1 MREDAEGILQKHQQ
15 SLVNSNIFF
24 VIFRVSGIHR
34 RERGEAKVSK
44 EKCLNERSVL
54 PHCLSIFRL
63 LINRSA
69 KSAPFIPQ
77 GFQSN
82 PFSAPSLSHSKGEV
96 DIQTPPGSPKSHLPY
111 APLPSTPPGSPK
123 SHLPYAPLPS
133 TPPGSPKSHLPYA
146 PLPSTPP
153 GSPKSHLPYAPHID
167 SPFLP
172 LPASHS
178 NNLAEKAFQ
187 PSADSLSSVRCKS
200 SASSIP
206 RIALLFTLVLFST
219 HCHLSLQLA
228 SFLIHLLLCGIQ
240 PSSSSSSSSSSSTS
254 LRSPNSASSSS
265 SSSSFDSPASVFT
278 FACHVLDASSWLAY
292 LFPVFFPLGF
302 DCSPRSFPSSPSFR
316 FSHAPIAFRRL
327 SIAFSLRVLP
337 NR

>member
-1 MREDAEGILQKHQQ
+1 M
-15 SLVNSNIFF
+15 
-24 VIFRVSGIHR
+24 
-34 RERGEAKVSK
+34 SK

-146 PLPSTPP
+146 PLPSTSPGSPKSHLPYAPLPSTPP

-167 SPFLP
+167 SPSLP

-187 PSADSLSSVRCKS
+187 PSADSFSSVRCKS

-240 PSSSSSSSSSSSTS
+240 PSSSSSTS

-265 SSSSFDSPASVFT
+265 SSSPFDSPASVFT
-278 FACHVLDASSWLAY
+278 FACHVLDASSWIAY

-302 DCSPRSFPSSPSFR
+302 DCSPRFFPSSPSFR
-316 FSHAPIAFRRL
+316 FSRAPIAFRRL
-327 SIAFSLRVLP
+327 FIAFLLRVLP

>member
-146 PLPSTPP
+146 PTLLFLLHLLDPRNPIYPTLPTSILPLSLFPP
-153 GSPKSHLPYAPHID
+153 PIQTILQKRLFSHLQIPSRLCVA
-167 SPFLP
+167 SPPLHRFL
-172 LPASHS
+172 
-178 NNLAEKAFQ
+178 
-187 PSADSLSSVRCKS
+187 
-200 SASSIP
+200 
-206 RIALLFTLVLFST
+206 ALLFFS
-219 HCHLSLQLA
+219 
-228 SFLIHLLLCGIQ
+228 
-240 PSSSSSSSSSSSTS
+240 P
-254 LRSPNSASSSS
+254 
-265 SSSSFDSPASVFT
+265 
-278 FACHVLDASSWLAY
+278 
-292 LFPVFFPLGF
+292 
-302 DCSPRSFPSSPSFR
+302 
-316 FSHAPIAFRRL
+316 
-327 SIAFSLRVLP
+327 
-337 NR
+337 

>member
-1 MREDAEGILQKHQQ
+1 M
-15 SLVNSNIFF
+15 
-24 VIFRVSGIHR
+24 
-34 RERGEAKVSK
+34 SK

-96 DIQTPPGSPKSHLPY
+96 DIQ
-111 APLPSTPPGSPK
+111 TPPGSPK

-240 PSSSSSSSSSSSTS
+240 PSSSSSSSSSTS
-254 LRSPNSASSSS
+254 LSSPNSASSSS
-265 SSSSFDSPASVFT
+265 SSSPFDSPASVFT
-278 FACHVLDASSWLAY
+278 FACHVLDASSWIAY

-302 DCSPRSFPSSPSFR
+302 DCSPRFFPSSPSFR

>member
-1 MREDAEGILQKHQQ
+1 M
-15 SLVNSNIFF
+15 
-24 VIFRVSGIHR
+24 
-34 RERGEAKVSK
+34 SK

-123 SHLPYAPLPS
+123 SHLPYAP
-133 TPPGSPKSHLPYA
+133 
-146 PLPSTPP
+146 
-153 GSPKSHLPYAPHID
+153 HID
-167 SPFLP
+167 SPSLP
-172 LPASHS
+172 LPSSHS

-240 PSSSSSSSSSSSTS
+240 PSSSSSSTS
-254 LRSPNSASSSS
+254 LRSPYSTSSSS
-265 SSSSFDSPASVFT
+265 SSSPFDSPASVFT

-302 DCSPRSFPSSPSFR
+302 DCSPRFFPSSPSFR
-316 FSHAPIAFRRL
+316 FSRAPIAFRRL
-327 SIAFSLRVLP
+327 SIAFLLRVLP

>member
-146 PLPSTPP
+146 P
-153 GSPKSHLPYAPHID
+153 HID

-240 PSSSSSSSSSSSTS
+240 PSSSSSSSTS

-278 FACHVLDASSWLAY
+278 FACHVLDASSWIAY

>member
-1 MREDAEGILQKHQQ
+1 M
-15 SLVNSNIFF
+15 
-24 VIFRVSGIHR
+24 
-34 RERGEAKVSK
+34 SK

-146 PLPSTPP
+146 P
-153 GSPKSHLPYAPHID
+153 HID
-167 SPFLP
+167 SPSLP
-172 LPASHS
+172 LPSSHS

-240 PSSSSSSSSSSSTS
+240 PSSSSSSSTS
-254 LRSPNSASSSS
+254 LRSPNSTSSSS
-265 SSSSFDSPASVFT
+265 SSSPFDSPPSVFT

-302 DCSPRSFPSSPSFR
+302 DCSPRFFPSSPSFR
-316 FSHAPIAFRRL
+316 FSRAPIAFRRL

>member
-1 MREDAEGILQKHQQ
+1 M
-15 SLVNSNIFF
+15 
-24 VIFRVSGIHR
+24 
-34 RERGEAKVSK
+34 SK

-96 DIQTPPGSPKSHLPY
+96 DIQTPPGSPKSHL
-111 APLPSTPPGSPK
+111 A
-123 SHLPYAPLPS
+123 
-133 TPPGSPKSHLPYA
+133 
-146 PLPSTPP
+146 
-153 GSPKSHLPYAPHID
+153 YAPHID
-167 SPFLP
+167 SPSLP
-172 LPASHS
+172 LPSSHS

-240 PSSSSSSSSSSSTS
+240 PSSSSSSTS
-254 LRSPNSASSSS
+254 LRSPYSTSSSS
-265 SSSSFDSPASVFT
+265 SSSPFDSPASVFT

-302 DCSPRSFPSSPSFR
+302 DCSPRFFPSSPSFR
-316 FSHAPIAFRRL
+316 FSRAPIAFRRL
-327 SIAFSLRVLP
+327 FIAFLLRVLP
-337 NR
+337 NL